1 MRCVEVTNWVGRAAL
16 SIMLIGCVGDAT
28 EPNEKNFAAALNTS
42 LEKEGAFCL
51 PLQFPVALNSGDLV
65 VNSDRRKQ
73 MQALESVGLVHATE
87 YELEERSVF
96 GGTRS
101 AKLPRY
107 DLTPA
112 GAEYRGQ
119 GGRGADQA
127 VSGLCYGKPRLH
139 RIVSWEG
146 PRQVDAS
153 MVALVRY
160 TYSIETLA
168 PWANDAAVQGA
179 FRPLRERV
187 RGAGT
192 FEKLVPLR
200 LTNNGWAAAGRH
212 F

>member
-1 MRCVEVTNWVGRAAL
+1 M
-16 SIMLIGCVGDAT
+16 
-28 EPNEKNFAAALNTS
+28 
-42 LEKEGAFCL
+42 
-51 PLQFPVALNSGDLV
+51 
-65 VNSDRRKQ
+65 
-73 MQALESVGLVHATE
+73 
-87 YELEERSVF
+87 F

-112 GAEYRGQ
+112 GAKYMGQ
-119 GGRGADQA
+119 VRRGAGEPVPA
-127 VSGLCYGKPRLH
+127 LCYGKPRLQ
-139 RIVSWEG
+139 RVVSWEG
-146 PRQVDAS
+146 PRQVEAS
-153 MVALVRY
+153 MVAMVRY
-160 TYSIETLA
+160 TYAIEDVA